1 MIFKTKVL
9 LLLTLLTIIEKW
21 FNLLQLI
28 QTNSEKLGKTYS
40 ITQQSTSATE
50 GH

>member
-1 MIFKTKVL
+1 MTFKTKVL
-9 LLLTLLTIIEKW
+9 LLLTLLTILEKW
-21 FNLLQLI
+21 FNL